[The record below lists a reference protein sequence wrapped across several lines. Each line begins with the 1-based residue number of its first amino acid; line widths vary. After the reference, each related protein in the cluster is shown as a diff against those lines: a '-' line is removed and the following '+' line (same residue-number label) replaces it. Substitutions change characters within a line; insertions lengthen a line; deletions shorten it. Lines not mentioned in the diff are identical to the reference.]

1 MNSKKNSAGKYDVR
15 KFEWLKAVE
24 TFVVLV
30 IVIFI
35 LFRFVI
41 GFSVVDGVSMQK
53 TFMKGET
60 VFYTRI
66 TGEAEEGE
74 IVFVRIPSGEY
85 YVKRVIAKG
94 GDTVDL
100 RDGVLYVNGEAE
112 TGDYIFGVT
121 RPEDLV
127 VSYPYTVPEG
137 YLFLLG
143 DNREE
148 SIDSR
153 SFGAISEKEVR
164 GRVVLFTGVRDGKR
178 FLKKA
183 Q

>member
-1 MNSKKNSAGKYDVR
+1 MDPNKKYGKYAGQKLGR
-15 KFEWLKAVE
+15 LKAIELCLLFIVVF
-24 TFVVLV
+24 FV
-30 IVIFI
+30 

-41 GFSVVDGVSMQK
+41 GFSVVDGVSMQE
-53 TFMKGET
+53 TYMKGET
-60 VFYTRI
+60 VLYLRLTRSPEK
-66 TGEAEEGE
+66 GEV
-74 IVFVRIPSGEY
+74 VFVRIPSGDY
-85 YVKRVIAKG
+85 YIKRVIAKG
-94 GDTVDL
+94 GDVVDL
-100 RDGVLYVNGEAE
+100 NGGVLYVNGEAE
-112 TGDYIFGVT
+112 EGDYIYGVT

-164 GRVVLFTGVRDGKR
+164 GRVVLFTGKRDGGR

-183 Q
+183 R